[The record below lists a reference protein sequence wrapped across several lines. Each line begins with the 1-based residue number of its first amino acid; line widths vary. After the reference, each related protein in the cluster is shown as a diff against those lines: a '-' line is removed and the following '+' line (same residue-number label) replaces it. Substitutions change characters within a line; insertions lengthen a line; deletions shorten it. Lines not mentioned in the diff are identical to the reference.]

1 MKARRKSEDNPN
13 TQITILFCSKSLSII
28 RPDDFTDCFLVK
40 AQFVKTAADDYL
52 PGLRRV
58 RRSSIAPHTLVQS
71 QALHLAAFT
80 AMEESFP
87 RSPSVHWTL
96 ISTRRF
102 FARPSRVLL
111 SAIGLLSPN
120 PCPETRPPSTPFFT
134 T

>member
-1 MKARRKSEDNPN
+1 MKARRKSDDNPN
-13 TQITILFCSKSLSII
+13 TQITILFCSKSLSTIDPTI
-28 RPDDFTDCFLVK
+28 SPTVCLVK
-40 AQFVKTAADDYL
+40 AQFVNTAADDYL

-58 RRSSIAPHTLVQS
+58 RRSLLRRTRSFNLSLYLVAS
-71 QALHLAAFT
+71 TSHGG
-80 AMEESFP
+80 SFA

-102 FARPSRVLL
+102 FARPSAVLL